1 MFLVGFKAE
10 YEVSEEELIE
20 QARKQI
26 EKAKSDVVI
35 ANRVEVAFGSEV
47 NEVYWVAR
55 DSYEKFPLMSKRE
68 VAEKIW
74 DKIVDMLG

>member
-1 MFLVGFKAE
+1 MA
-10 YEVSEEELIE
+10 
-20 QARKQI
+20 
-26 EKAKSDVVI
+26 I
-35 ANRVEVAFGSEV
+35 ANRGEVAFGSEV

-55 DSYEKFPLMSKRE
+55 DSYEKFPIMSKSE